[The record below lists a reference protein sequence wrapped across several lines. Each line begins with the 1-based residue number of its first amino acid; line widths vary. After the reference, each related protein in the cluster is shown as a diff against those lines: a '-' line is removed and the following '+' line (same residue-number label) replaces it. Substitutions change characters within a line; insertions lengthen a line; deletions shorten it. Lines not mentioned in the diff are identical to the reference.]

1 MPPTPA
7 LFGSM
12 ELAMPCEWCA
22 VCRFCGHAGSTAFWV
37 QLRSTGHAGAS
48 LPNLTLLS
56 CLVHVR
62 RSRAAI
68 VVAIVVALFERGAL
82 RAAMLAYV
90 AKHRLRWS
98 FTS

>member
-37 QLRSTGHAGAS
+37 LLRSTGHAGAS
-48 LPNLTLLS
+48 LPNLSLLS

-68 VVAIVVALFERGAL
+68 VVAIVDALVE
-82 RAAMLAYV
+82 
-90 AKHRLRWS
+90 
-98 FTS
+98 